1 MIRKKLQIHEELK
14 LEVLVLR
21 FHNQIRKKLNSSN
34 LSFLT
39 KKNNRRKLQL
49 GNLREK
55 LRKLLLIVKVGFLLE
70 DLSCWKKI
78 IQTKMKRRKKLRR
91 CCYVELFLQNT
102 VTILTLKEMKKLL
115 LEWLLNFNKFFRD
128 FSYLAIVLMIQKITL
143 SQSKT
148 GSAIQKSRK
157 QQVL

>member
-91 CCYVELFLQNT
+91 CCYVELFL
-102 VTILTLKEMKKLL
+102 
-115 LEWLLNFNKFFRD
+115 
-128 FSYLAIVLMIQKITL
+128 
-143 SQSKT
+143 
-148 GSAIQKSRK
+148 
-157 QQVL
+157 